1 MLNVDVPEECG
12 NDQKYQEVYEDID
25 ECRGYGEVLDVRI
38 LKPAGNDRKFGDS
51 SSIQKAQ
58 MVDEAIGVGRV
69 YVKFADSQAAQ
80 AALKTLAG
88 RSFVGKGIVATL
100 STDDSQM
107 TPLLNLIFV
116 PQPGLPSFTG
126 CLA

>member
-25 ECRGYGEVLDVRI
+25 GCRGYGEVLDVRI
-38 LKPAGNDRKFGDS
+38 LKPAGNDLKLGDS
-51 SSIQKAQ
+51 SSIQTMRQ
-58 MVDEAIGVGRV
+58 V

-107 TPLLNLIFV
+107 TPLLDLIFV
-116 PQPGLPSFTG
+116 P
-126 CLA
+126 